1 MLYRRQIQIGRS
13 NNPNFKKLKTSRPQ
27 VFYVIPCKD
36 ASQDLGKI
44 ASVWKNLRWRQRAK
58 QEAASERV

>member
-1 MLYRRQIQIGRS
+1 MLYRRPIQIGRS

-36 ASQDLGKI
+36 APQDLGKI
-44 ASVWKNLRWRQRAK
+44 ASV
-58 QEAASERV
+58 